1 MTDRCPHC
9 PSHGCPYC
17 GRLER
22 TVTGIVAGVGVVTIV
37 AGAGLALR
45 WLILTLVY

>member
-9 PSHGCPYC
+9 PAHGCPYS

-22 TVTGIVAGVGVVTIV
+22 TVTGVVVAVGLVTFV
-37 AGAGLALR
+37 LGAAVGLR